1 MTKTSFERSV
11 QSKEEKQQIES
22 VAMKR
27 IVVKRKRKG
36 INGYSYQQQNCHKET
51 ATQGAGEQ
59 TTYRK
64 AQLELTDSN
73 YISDETQRSVPE
85 EPYIYIKHIIM
96 Q

>member
-22 VAMKR
+22 VARKR

-36 INGYSYQQQNCHKET
+36 ISYQQQNCHKET

-59 TTYRK
+59 TTYIK

-73 YISDETQRSVPE
+73 NISDETQRSVPE

>member
-36 INGYSYQQQNCHKET
+36 INGYFVPIAELP
-51 ATQGAGEQ
+51 QGN
-59 TTYRK
+59 
-64 AQLELTDSN
+64 SN
-73 YISDETQRSVPE
+73 TRGR
-85 EPYIYIKHIIM
+85 
-96 Q
+96 

>member
-36 INGYSYQQQNCHKET
+36 INGYSYQ
-51 ATQGAGEQ
+51 
-59 TTYRK
+59 
-64 AQLELTDSN
+64 
-73 YISDETQRSVPE
+73 
-85 EPYIYIKHIIM
+85 
-96 Q
+96 